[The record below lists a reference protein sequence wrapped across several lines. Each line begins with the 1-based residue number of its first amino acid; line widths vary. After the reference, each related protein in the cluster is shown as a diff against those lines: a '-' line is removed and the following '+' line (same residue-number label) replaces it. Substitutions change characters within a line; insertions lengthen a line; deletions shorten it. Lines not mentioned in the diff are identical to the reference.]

1 MMPFSEAVYHDAQPI
16 PYAPSEGRRALVREL
31 SIGFDGGR
39 SGRRHVVDAEAVER
53 PSDHWPIAH
62 VDF

>member
-1 MMPFSEAVYHDAQPI
+1 MLRP
-16 PYAPSEGRRALVREL
+16 EGRRAELREL

-62 VDF
+62 VNF